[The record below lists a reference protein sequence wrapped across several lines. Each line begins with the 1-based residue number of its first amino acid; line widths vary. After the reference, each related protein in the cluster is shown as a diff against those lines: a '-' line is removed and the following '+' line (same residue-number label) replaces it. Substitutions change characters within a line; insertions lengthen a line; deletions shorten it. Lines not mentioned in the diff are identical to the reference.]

1 MIKVLFVCLG
11 NICRSPLAEAIFDDK
26 VKRKRLQESIQSDS
40 CGTGAYHI
48 GQQPDVRSIQCANN
62 RGLTLDHLGR
72 QISRQDL
79 QDFDYL
85 IVMDRSNLD
94 NVQQLMRSYNLSHP
108 RLYLMREFQPGADH
122 PDVPDPYF
130 GEADGFEEVFD
141 MLDESLDNL
150 LEQIISDHALYG

>member
-26 VKRKRLQESIQSDS
+26 VRKKGLQESIQSDS
-40 CGTGAYHI
+40 CGTAGYHI
-48 GQQPDVRSIQCANN
+48 GKNPDERSVQCAKN
-62 RGLTLDHLGR
+62 RGLTLDHRGR
-72 QISRQDL
+72 QINRQDL
-79 QDFDYL
+79 QEFDYL

-94 NVQQLMRSYNLSHP
+94 NVQKLMHTHSLSHP
-108 RLYLMREFQPGADH
+108 RLYLMRDFQPDAAH

-141 MLDESLDNL
+141 MLDESLENL
-150 LEQIISDHALYG
+150 LDRIIGEHALHG